1 MSELI
6 KNALKKARPNIAQTS
21 LTTYTSLLTN
31 LHKKVYGDDKEIDL
45 DNFKKREKIIEVLK
59 EMPINRCKTTLSGLV
74 VLTGDNKYRELMLDE
89 INKYNNEVSKQEKN
103 DKQKEND
110 IDKEDIAVEFKEL
123 KETATSLYKK
133 RKLNI
138 DDLQTIQQF
147 IILSLMGGMFIP
159 PRRSEYT
166 KMKINKIDKDKDNY
180 IQGNKLVFNTYKTSK
195 FYGKQE
201 INMPPALR
209 NILKKW
215 ISVNPTDHLL
225 FDNKY
230 NPLTNVNLNQRI
242 NKIFGK
248 KVGVNGLRHTYMSEK
263 YAESIETDKAIAK
276 DLEKMGSSASQKKV
290 YIKED

>member
-1 MSELI
+1 
-6 KNALKKARPNIAQTS
+6 
-21 LTTYTSLLTN
+21 
-31 LHKKVYGDDKEIDL
+31 
-45 DNFKKREKIIEVLK
+45 
-59 EMPINRCKTTLSGLV
+59 
-74 VLTGDNKYRELMLDE
+74 
-89 INKYNNEVSKQEKN
+89 
-103 DKQKEND
+103 
-110 IDKEDIAVEFKEL
+110 
-123 KETATSLYKK
+123 
-133 RKLNI
+133 
-138 DDLQTIQQF
+138 
-147 IILSLMGGMFIP
+147 
-159 PRRSEYT
+159 
-166 KMKINKIDKDKDNY
+166 MKINKIDKDKDNY

>member
-31 LHKKVYGDDKEIDL
+31 LHKKVYGEDKEIDL

>member
-45 DNFKKREKIIEVLK
+45 DNFKEREKIIEVLK

-201 INMPPALR
+201 ITMPPALR

>member
-201 INMPPALR
+201 ITMPPALR

>member
-201 INMPPALR
+201 ITIPPALR

-263 YAESIETDKAIAK
+263 YADSIETDKAIAK

>member
-201 INMPPALR
+201 ITIPPALR

-248 KVGVNGLRHTYMSEK
+248 KVGVNGLRHTYMS
-263 YAESIETDKAIAK
+263 
-276 DLEKMGSSASQKKV
+276 
-290 YIKED
+290 